1 MLTLQE
7 LQIHFFKLPSD
18 DRASVYVVDYLL
30 VTNNVIMF
38 VASKFHITSII
49 IQDSLLSALQYLLF
63 VHRLGNHKRKTWLIV
78 NKVF

>member
-30 VTNNVIMF
+30 ARN
-38 VASKFHITSII
+38 
-49 IQDSLLSALQYLLF
+49 SALQYLLF